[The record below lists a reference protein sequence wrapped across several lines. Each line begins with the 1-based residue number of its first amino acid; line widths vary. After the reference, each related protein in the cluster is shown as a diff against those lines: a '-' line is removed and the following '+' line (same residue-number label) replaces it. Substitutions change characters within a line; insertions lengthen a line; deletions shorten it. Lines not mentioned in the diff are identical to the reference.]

1 MKKKYLT
8 TCWLDLLTY
17 IILPFVTIVAVINVV
32 KGLLYSTFSLSFLL
46 ALIAELVFICLY
58 VLTFFTSYKRSKP
71 AYFFFRVLIYATA
84 VKAALDF
91 TLTKVTNLEPILAFL
106 VYLLAV
112 SILWIYPNEKYFKN
126 RKELF
131 NKESGLKFL
140 LPAKEEVKSEKNT
153 KTKQK
158 KKVNN
163 KKK

>member
-8 TCWLDLLTY
+8 TYWLDLLTY

-58 VLTFFTSYKRSKP
+58 ILTFFTSYKRTKP

-91 TLTKVTNLEPILAFL
+91 TLTEVTNLEPILAFL
-106 VYLLAV
+106 VYFLAV
-112 SILWIYPNEKYFKN
+112 AILWIYPNEKYFKN

-140 LPAKEEVKSEKNT
+140 LPSNEENKKE
-153 KTKQK
+153 KTKKEK
-158 KKVNN
+158 KR
-163 KKK
+163 KK